1 MAKQI
6 DLKIGPLISTL
17 RDPTPVADVCAA
29 LNEVFILQSILSS
42 YGTACFAFCAIAHV

>member
-42 YGTACFAFCAIAHV
+42 YGTACFAFRAIAHV